1 MSNEWRQVVA
11 ALADED
17 RLRLFA
23 RIVDGGPDPLTA
35 DGLTTDDRRRLS
47 TLRAAGLVSVQ
58 DETLRAE
65 PGRFRE
71 LLTAAASA
79 EPEPPTGP
87 ERFLTDGR
95 LQGMPRRRRDR
106 EEVVRYLAAQV
117 LALHEPVSERAL
129 TDRLHRRTA
138 DPVGLRR
145 ALVDAGLVTRT
156 RDGAEYW
163 RTTVTEF
170 DSGLEPDTGLDEQAE
185 EQGAENP

>member
-23 RIVDGGPDPLTA
+23 RIVEGGPGRGDAGAPTAEVLIVDALTA
-35 DGLTTDDRRRLS
+35 DDRRRLS
-47 TLRAAGLVSVQ
+47 TLCDAGLVSVQ
-58 DETLRAE
+58 DGTPRAA

-79 EPEPPTGP
+79 EPAPPSGP
-87 ERFLTDGR
+87 ERLLTDGR
-95 LQGMPRRRRDR
+95 LQGMPRRQRDR
-106 EEVVRYLAAQV
+106 QEVVRYLATQV
-117 LALHEPVSERAL
+117 LALHEPVSERTL
-129 TDRLHRRTA
+129 TDRLRRRTA

-170 DSGLEPDTGLDEQAE
+170 DSESD
-185 EQGAENP
+185 GASPP